1 MHSKRVSL
9 EWVFWSAAVLLLAAT
24 DPHRPPLVDLCMWK
38 YVGYASCPG
47 CGLGHALA
55 YLLNGD
61 FLSAIDAHPLSPF
74 AAGVILLRIKTLWP
88 RRSESSPKNG
98 SS

>member
-1 MHSKRVSL
+1 M
-9 EWVFWSAAVLLLAAT
+9 EWFFWSLAIGVLAAT
-24 DPHRPPLVDLCMWK
+24 DPTTPPLIDLCVWK
-38 YVGYASCPG
+38 YFGYESCPG

-74 AAGVILLRIKTLWP
+74 AAGVILLRIRTLWP
-88 RRSESSPKNG
+88 RTENAHPKEPNAERT
-98 SS
+98 SQ